1 MDEIKS
7 WAFSLCCAS
16 VGGALFSLLLPD
28 SSVGKVGRFSVQLFL
43 LCCLILPLSSFRRI
57 SLTIPQ
63 IQAETANRAE
73 DISSTVSEQIKTQ
86 AAQSLSR
93 IAEDI
98 LDERNLPYRKIETI
112 VNTEADGSISI
123 DCIRIL
129 LPSDLQ
135 EDSPDYRYDPAIDA
149 IMQSTGIKTELA
161 AENGGTQNGT

>member
-86 AAQSLSR
+86 AAQ
-93 IAEDI
+93 
-98 LDERNLPYRKIETI
+98 
-112 VNTEADGSISI
+112 
-123 DCIRIL
+123 
-129 LPSDLQ
+129 
-135 EDSPDYRYDPAIDA
+135 
-149 IMQSTGIKTELA
+149 
-161 AENGGTQNGT
+161 